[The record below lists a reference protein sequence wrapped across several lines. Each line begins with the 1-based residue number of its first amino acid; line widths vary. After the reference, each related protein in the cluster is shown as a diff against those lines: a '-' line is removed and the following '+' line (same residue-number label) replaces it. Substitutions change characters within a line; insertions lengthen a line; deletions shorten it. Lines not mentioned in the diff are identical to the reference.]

1 MKHSFSLSPV
11 SFTFEWL
18 AQRAPSSILCRYW
31 ILCLSIQ
38 RCRLYVFPAQV
49 DCLVF
54 PCYASLAVEGFA
66 PFPTNRCSTACPIPF
81 PSFYRGLYLFLL
93 CFVPQFDV
101 AYFLW
106 HLVSLVS
113 SLVTLC

>member
-1 MKHSFSLSPV
+1 MKHSFSLSPF

-18 AQRAPSSILCRYW
+18 PQRAPSSILCRFW

-38 RCRLYVFPAQV
+38 RYRLYVFPAQV

-66 PFPTNRCSTACPIPF
+66 PFPFS
-81 PSFYRGLYLFLL
+81 Y
-93 CFVPQFDV
+93 Q
-101 AYFLW
+101 
-106 HLVSLVS
+106 
-113 SLVTLC
+113 